1 MENSGSKFQSVLMC
15 TRSSVETK
23 LNASPATFAD
33 GRLTEQLKTMASSV
47 HTDQRVKRRLL
58 SVLGSWHRQFK
69 NDPSM
74 RLVSNLY
81 LSVQPSATGQRRLS
95 NDLRQF
101 GATGLSPGA
110 EEREARERRE
120 RARKQKEK
128 EDKVARKAKERE
140 EVERKAREKAAA
152 KDPQRRP
159 NKQRKPFNFEIE
171 KPNVLSSI
179 ATASQASNNLI
190 NALKLVNREK
200 ESIEE
205 NTRVQETLAA
215 AKTARKAVVRYIQVR
230 LDNQRFDSRTNFPGS

>member
-1 MENSGSKFQSVLMC
+1 
-15 TRSSVETK
+15 
-23 LNASPATFAD
+23 
-33 GRLTEQLKTMASSV
+33 MASSV
-47 HTDQRVKRRLL
+47 HTDQRVKKRLL
-58 SVLGSWHRQFK
+58 SVLGSWHRQFQ

-74 RLVSNLY
+74 RLVSNIY
-81 LSVQPSATGQRRLS
+81 PSVKSSVTGQRKLS

-101 GATGLSPGA
+101 GVTGGPPPEA
-110 EEREARERRE
+110 EREARELG
-120 RARKQKEK
+120 RKQKE
-128 EDKVARKAKERE
+128 ARKAKERE
-140 EVERKAREKAAA
+140 EAERKAREKAAA

-171 KPNVLSSI
+171 KPNILSSI

-215 AKTARKAVVRYIQVR
+215 AKAARKPVVRYIQVR
-230 LDNQRFDSRTNFPGS
+230 LDSQRCNSSTNFPGS

>member
-1 MENSGSKFQSVLMC
+1 MC
-15 TRSSVETK
+15 IRSSVETK
-23 LNASPATFAD
+23 LNACSATFAD

-47 HTDQRVKRRLL
+47 HTDQRVKKRLL

-69 NDPSM
+69 NDQSM

-81 LSVQPSATGQRRLS
+81 LSVQPSVTGQSKLS

-101 GATGLSPGA
+101 GVAGGPPPGA
-110 EEREARERRE
+110 EEREARERKE
-120 RARKQKEK
+120 RGRKQKEK
-128 EDKVARKAKERE
+128 EEKEARKAKERE

-171 KPNVLSSI
+171 KPNILSSI

-215 AKTARKAVVRYIQVR
+215 AKAARKAVVRYIQVR
-230 LDNQRFDSRTNFPGS
+230 LDNQRSDSRTDFPGS